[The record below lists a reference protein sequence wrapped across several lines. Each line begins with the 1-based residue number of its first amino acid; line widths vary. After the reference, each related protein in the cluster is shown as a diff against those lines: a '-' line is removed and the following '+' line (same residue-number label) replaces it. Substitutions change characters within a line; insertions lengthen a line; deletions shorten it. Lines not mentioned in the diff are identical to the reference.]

1 MGALISADHG
11 FIADSHRSV
20 SEKRRKPSWRGLVVI
35 ASILLSVVLAALTIS
50 QNVPIGSVDTKDTKS
65 VPANNSYEFRVYA
78 LNQTSSMTTENGTC
92 FCFDIGDLPF
102 DLCSLQ
108 FGDFR
113 TDTSYSLKYF
123 GGSGILVSACGENAT
138 LVIRECTG
146 RLISEVRYHGQG
158 LIVLSGE
165 TKYCSYPS
173 GASWNGTDAIVQ
185 DWRGGTWAPGDG
197 ILIEHPENVSLS
209 DAKFYVMVFEPA
221 GSMLLPECEVVPV
234 IALTLLLVAF
244 LRNRKVG
251 P

>member
-1 MGALISADHG
+1 MGALISLDHG
-11 FIADSHRSV
+11 FVAAAYQCRL
-20 SEKRRKPSWRGLVVI
+20 EKRRKPVGRVLVIGVGILVAFVI
-35 ASILLSVVLAALTIS
+35 AGLFVQRDLT
-50 QNVPIGSVDTKDTKS
+50 IGSVDTKDTNS

-78 LNQTSSMTTENGTC
+78 LNQTSSMTTEDGTC

-113 TDTSYSLKYF
+113 TDTNYSLKYF

-138 LVIRECTG
+138 LVIREYTG
-146 RLISEVRYHGQG
+146 RIISEVRYHGQG

-173 GASWNGTDAIVQ
+173 GASWNGTDAMVQ
-185 DWRGGTWAPGDG
+185 DWRGGTWAPDDG

-221 GSMLLPECEVVPV
+221 GSMLLPEFGVVPV